1 MAMMKF
7 WDVALM
13 SWLFQVIL
21 NYLFIIL
28 PVYAAGLGLGT
39 TDVGQ
44 MFAANIGARFFPNL
58 LVTKIGAK
66 SDLPM
71 MLLTFLGFGVS
82 FMWPTQTW
90 ALYALSAGAGFG
102 FTRACVSLHVQRACK
117 GDLDLL
123 TIASKRCSAARSV
136 GDVSGFVLPPLAF
149 KVGGWSGFT
158 IFGTFLALLYVFM
171 ALLQLRSGGTAECA
185 CKDNSRDVQLTTREE
200 QDKPPIA
207 WIDWAVSA
215 AFISTELQMNMF
227 ITAVPQ
233 ALLRRFGVPPTY
245 VGMMVGAGALV
256 TLIYILALPFL
267 PSGFNQHRPMNLIWT
282 YSGMLVGWILMFAA
296 VTQPYAPPFLIAAYF
311 YQAMVGASQMVMLEC
326 LTGICDSVNSAKI
339 LGVAEMVGCAFGM
352 VGGYAGEALLE
363 FGLRAPFLV
372 GVGWSLFSVVFL
384 VLSFILRQTQRDR
397 FTSAPEPEKQ
407 ADSQKRLMLSMIS
420 GVNRMVLVR
429 ENSFLSSEIQYRQTD
444 TELVQEA

>member
-1 MAMMKF
+1 
-7 WDVALM
+7 
-13 SWLFQVIL
+13 
-21 NYLFIIL
+21 
-28 PVYAAGLGLGT
+28 
-39 TDVGQ
+39 
-44 MFAANIGARFFPNL
+44 
-58 LVTKIGAK
+58 
-66 SDLPM
+66 
-71 MLLTFLGFGVS
+71 
-82 FMWPTQTW
+82 
-90 ALYALSAGAGFG
+90 
-102 FTRACVSLHVQRACK
+102 
-117 GDLDLL
+117 
-123 TIASKRCSAARSV
+123 
-136 GDVSGFVLPPLAF
+136 LAF